1 MTIKFKIKQV
11 KPCVFMISVKDRY
24 DRGML
29 FCRVQEY
36 YESPNFKFRNKIFS
50 IWDYIEWYSREYN
63 GFTYPFDWSGYNFPL
78 EVAENCYELNKVE
91 NVYDEV
97 FKEIINNI
105 KSIDKAVLSI
115 DSDSSISAT
124 LELLT
129 KDINHKNTEV
139 FFFNS
144 GDRSINNEN
153 LQEKYICDK
162 NNINRVFIRL
172 PKIFSS
178 SELKR
183 NLSSDNI
190 K

>member
-1 MTIKFKIKQV
+1 MNKTKIGIV
-11 KPCVFMISVKDRY
+11 
-24 DRGML
+24 
-29 FCRVQEY
+29 
-36 YESPNFKFRNKIFS
+36 
-50 IWDYIEWYSREYN
+50 
-63 GFTYPFDWSGYNFPL
+63 SGYFNPIHVGHIQYINSAKEQCDYLICIVNNDYQVNLKKSAKFMD
-78 EVAENCYELNKVE
+78 ENHRL
-91 NVYDEV
+91 
-97 FKEIINNI
+97 EIINNI

-178 SELKR
+178 
-183 NLSSDNI
+183 
-190 K
+190 

>member
-1 MTIKFKIKQV
+1 MNKTKTKIGIISGYFNPIHIGHIQYINSAKEQCDYLICIVNNDYQV
-11 KPCVFMISVKDRY
+11 KLKKSSKFMD
-24 DRGML
+24 
-29 FCRVQEY
+29 
-36 YESPNFKFRNKIFS
+36 
-50 IWDYIEWYSREYN
+50 
-63 GFTYPFDWSGYNFPL
+63 
-78 EVAENCYELNKVE
+78 ENHRL
-91 NVYDEV
+91 
-97 FKEIINNI
+97 EIINNI

-129 KDINHKNTEV
+129 KDLNHKNTEI

>member
-1 MTIKFKIKQV
+1 M
-11 KPCVFMISVKDRY
+11 
-24 DRGML
+24 
-29 FCRVQEY
+29 
-36 YESPNFKFRNKIFS
+36 NKKRIG
-50 IWDYIEWYSREYN
+50 IV
-63 GFTYPFDWSGYNFPL
+63 SGYFNPIHIGHIEYINSAKEKCDYLICIVNNDYQVQLKKSAKFM
-78 EVAENCYELNKVE
+78 
-91 NVYDEV
+91 DEKHRLSIV
-97 FKEIINNI
+97 SNL
-105 KSIDKAVLSI
+105 KSVDKAVLSI
-115 DSDSSISAT
+115 DIDASISAT

-129 KDINHKNTEV
+129 NDMNHNNAEI

-162 NNINRVFIRL
+162 NNINRVFISL

-183 NLSSDNI
+183 NLSYYNI

>member
-1 MTIKFKIKQV
+1 MNKTKIGIV
-11 KPCVFMISVKDRY
+11 
-24 DRGML
+24 
-29 FCRVQEY
+29 
-36 YESPNFKFRNKIFS
+36 
-50 IWDYIEWYSREYN
+50 
-63 GFTYPFDWSGYNFPL
+63 SGYFNQIHVGHIQYINSAKEQCDYLICIVNNDYQVNLKKSAKFMD
-78 EVAENCYELNKVE
+78 ENHRL
-91 NVYDEV
+91 
-97 FKEIINNI
+97 EIINNI

>member
-1 MTIKFKIKQV
+1 MNKTKIG
-11 KPCVFMISVKDRY
+11 I
-24 DRGML
+24 
-29 FCRVQEY
+29 
-36 YESPNFKFRNKIFS
+36 I
-50 IWDYIEWYSREYN
+50 
-63 GFTYPFDWSGYNFPL
+63 SGYFNPIHVGHIQYINSAKEQCDYLICIVNNDYQVNLKKSAKFMD
-78 EVAENCYELNKVE
+78 ENHRL
-91 NVYDEV
+91 
-97 FKEIINNI
+97 EIINNI

>member
-1 MTIKFKIKQV
+1 MNK
-11 KPCVFMISVKDRY
+11 
-24 DRGML
+24 
-29 FCRVQEY
+29 
-36 YESPNFKFRNKIFS
+36 NKIG
-50 IWDYIEWYSREYN
+50 II
-63 GFTYPFDWSGYNFPL
+63 SGYFNPIHVGHIQYINSAKEQCDFL
-78 EVAENCYELNKVE
+78 ICIVNNDYQVELKKSAKFMDENHRL
-91 NVYDEV
+91 
-97 FKEIINNI
+97 EIINNI
-105 KSIDKAVLSI
+105 KSVDKAVLSI
-115 DSDSSISAT
+115 DTDTSISAT

-129 KDINHKNTEV
+129 KDINHNNTEI

-144 GDRSINNEN
+144 GDRSIDNEN

-183 NLSSDNI
+183 NLSSNNI

>member
-1 MTIKFKIKQV
+1 MNKTKIGIISGYFNPIHIGHIQYINSAKEQCDYLICIVNNDYQV
-11 KPCVFMISVKDRY
+11 KLKKSSKFMD
-24 DRGML
+24 
-29 FCRVQEY
+29 
-36 YESPNFKFRNKIFS
+36 
-50 IWDYIEWYSREYN
+50 
-63 GFTYPFDWSGYNFPL
+63 
-78 EVAENCYELNKVE
+78 ENHRL
-91 NVYDEV
+91 
-97 FKEIINNI
+97 EIINNI

-129 KDINHKNTEV
+129 KDLNHKNTEI

-144 GDRSINNEN
+144 GDRSISNEN

>member
-1 MTIKFKIKQV
+1 MNKTKIGIV
-11 KPCVFMISVKDRY
+11 
-24 DRGML
+24 
-29 FCRVQEY
+29 
-36 YESPNFKFRNKIFS
+36 
-50 IWDYIEWYSREYN
+50 
-63 GFTYPFDWSGYNFPL
+63 SGYFNPIHVGHIQYINSAKEQCDYLICIVNNDYQVNLKKSAKFMD
-78 EVAENCYELNKVE
+78 ENHRL
-91 NVYDEV
+91 
-97 FKEIINNI
+97 EIINNI

>member
-1 MTIKFKIKQV
+1 M
-11 KPCVFMISVKDRY
+11 
-24 DRGML
+24 
-29 FCRVQEY
+29 
-36 YESPNFKFRNKIFS
+36 NKKRIG
-50 IWDYIEWYSREYN
+50 IV
-63 GFTYPFDWSGYNFPL
+63 SGYFNPIHIGHIEYINSAKEKCDYLICIVNNDYQVQLKKSTEFM
-78 EVAENCYELNKVE
+78 
-91 NVYDEV
+91 DEKHRLSIV
-97 FKEIINNI
+97 SNL
-105 KSIDKAVLSI
+105 KSVDKAVLSI
-115 DSDSSISAT
+115 DTDSSISST

-129 KDINHKNTEV
+129 NDMNHNSIEI

-153 LQEKYICDK
+153 LQEKHICDK

-183 NLSSDNI
+183 NFSSKNI